1 MATELTSRLR
11 HAQTMAVSPEFHLMA
26 GCCAR
31 HGTPSGRAVALRR
44 AAGPETDWNEL
55 LRLVKRHRVAGL
67 VFAALQAAGV
77 KIPAEAGQKL
87 AFAALEIRRQ
97 NGRAAAETVALQA
110 AFDEAGIPIR
120 FFKGAVLAQQ
130 IYGSLEIKHSK
141 DIDLLVPPAQTRAA
155 VELLHR
161 RGYRLWLPVSR
172 LNDRLWRTW
181 MRFNNEVAMVEPG
194 SGLQVE
200 PHWRMALN
208 PRLLR
213 HLDTTTAGEMVELQ
227 GYGPVR
233 TFSAEDNFAY
243 LCVHGAESCWLR
255 FKWLADVHAV
265 AAGLPSGQLEAYFRH
280 AVQLG
285 VGPSVALALALCERL
300 LGQTIP
306 PALQGE
312 IRHSWALREL
322 ERRALAMMADPSD
335 QPGSRQRLPMTLL
348 MAWLQ
353 GYLGSQ
359 VRLMLVG
366 MNDVVAL
373 PLPRALH
380 FLYPIL
386 RIPLYLIRR
395 ARGKYQFPPYPSD
408 ALSARSVTTAPRT

>member
-1 MATELTSRLR
+1 MTSRLR

-77 KIPAEAGQKL
+77 KIPADAGQKL

-141 DIDLLVPPAQTRAA
+141 DIDLLVPPLHARAA
-155 VELLHR
+155 AELLHA
-161 RGYRLWLPVSR
+161 RGYRLWLPAPR
-172 LNDRLWRTW
+172 LSDAQWRAW
-181 MRFNNEVAMVEPG
+181 IRFNKEVAMVEPL
-194 SGLQVE
+194 SGIQVE
-200 PHWRMALN
+200 PHWRLAYN
-208 PRLLR
+208 SRVLR
-213 HLDTTTAGEMVELQ
+213 QLDTAAPAEMVELP
-227 GYGPVR
+227 GHGAVR
-233 TFSAEDNFAY
+233 TFCAADNFAY
-243 LCVHGAESCWLR
+243 LCAHGAESGWIR

-265 AAGLPSGQLEAYFRH
+265 VTGLSPCQLESHFGH
-280 AVQLG
+280 AERLG
-285 VGPSVALALALCERL
+285 VGPSAALALALCERIF
-300 LGQTIP
+300 GQTIP
-306 PALQGE
+306 PALRGE
-312 IRHSWALREL
+312 IRRSWALREL
-322 ERRALAMMADPSD
+322 ERRSLANMAAASD
-335 QPGSRQRLPMTLL
+335 QPGLRQRLAMSLL
-348 MAWLQ
+348 TAWLQ
-353 GYLGSQ
+353 RCLGAQ
-359 VRLMLVG
+359 IGLMLAG
-366 MNDVVAL
+366 TTEVVAL
-373 PLPRALH
+373 PLPRPLY

-386 RIPLYLIRR
+386 RVPLYLIRR
-395 ARGKYQFPPYPSD
+395 MRGESRYPPYPM
-408 ALSARSVTTAPRT
+408 AVPGTASVTAAPRT